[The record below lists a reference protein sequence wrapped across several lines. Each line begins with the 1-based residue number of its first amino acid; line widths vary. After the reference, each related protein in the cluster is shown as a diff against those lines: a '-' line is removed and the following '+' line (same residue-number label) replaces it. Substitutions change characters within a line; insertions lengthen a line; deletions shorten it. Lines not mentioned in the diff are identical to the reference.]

1 MMIIITLTSHHR
13 LSFSFFWLFTLS
25 AIESFGEDGRRGKAR
40 EESPAHA
47 EAFVDTFP
55 NLSSVF
61 SADND
66 SSASSSQP
74 KNFSIVCCMG
84 GVPELVHPDLV
95 SNFTLHSASYV
106 IEDRG
111 IGLSVADLASQ
122 NCRLFHG
129 SVLLSWPLSPLSYA
143 GHQVT
148 CKCPELGMSR
158 TLDRNCRRLPSCLNN
173 GIHSLM
179 DPRRCFC
186 LDPFF
191 GERCEKIC
199 DQGRRIKGSDGR
211 DRCSCVP
218 FYRGEECR
226 EAICLNGGRLS
237 EGGHC
242 ECAPYFLGFHCEID
256 ANRTIPSR
264 AHEFGN
270 SRFQRFG
277 GDNGNEFFSR
287 DVSGTVFSLVMIVV
301 LVLSMY
307 LLMKH
312 RMQVQSRYLSSRR
325 ADLLSAC
332 TFPSGNAGG
341 SHHFVSTVPGSARR
355 VGLFPIG
362 NDANRPANSAAS
374 FGSRTF
380 PSLARSLAP
389 FLLSGA
395 DAGPPPYAPPGQRVR
410 RSRNEALPPLPSYED
425 ATKLPALIPAAQENT
440 DEQRHGIEER
450 AGREAEE
457 QRQRNEERAGRE
469 TEEQRQRNGERMGRE
484 AEEQTGGEDEAVTE
498 AAAGQAEEGAIG
510 RPIPR

>member
-1 MMIIITLTSHHR
+1 MS
-13 LSFSFFWLFTLS
+13 
-25 AIESFGEDGRRGKAR
+25 
-40 EESPAHA
+40 
-47 EAFVDTFP
+47 VDT
-55 NLSSVF
+55 
-61 SADND
+61 
-66 SSASSSQP
+66 ASSSQP

-84 GVPELVHPDLV
+84 GVPELAHPDLLH
-95 SNFTLHSASYV
+95 NFTLHSASYV

-111 IGLSVADLASQ
+111 IGLSVSDLASQ

-129 SVLLSWPLSPLSYA
+129 SVRLPRPPGPLSTRLELSYSS
-143 GHQVT
+143 QIV
-148 CKCPELGMSR
+148 CKCPEYGMGR
-158 TLDRNCRRLPSCLNN
+158 VLDRNCRRLPSCLNN

-199 DQGRRIKGSDGR
+199 DQGRRMKGPDGR

-237 EGGHC
+237 AAGHC
-242 ECAPYFLGFHCEID
+242 ECAAYFLGFHCEID

-264 AHEFGN
+264 AHEFGT
-270 SRFQRFG
+270 SRFQRFGG

-325 ADLLSAC
+325 ADLLGACNFPNSA
-332 TFPSGNAGG
+332 GN
-341 SHHFVSTVPGSARR
+341 HHFLPAAPGSARR
-355 VGLFPIG
+355 VELLPVG
-362 NDANRPANSAAS
+362 NDAANHAINSAATLS
-374 FGSRTF
+374 SRTF
-380 PSLARSLAP
+380 PAFARSLAP

-410 RSRNEALPPLPSYED
+410 RPRSEALPPLPSYED
-425 ATKLPALIPAAQENT
+425 ATKLPALVPVVVSAEHAEEEPAEGLSPPTNGQRGALNRTAEEGTEVAGREGGGQREATRHGVAGRVPEAAQEH
-440 DEQRHGIEER
+440 EQQQQ
-450 AGREAEE
+450 
-457 QRQRNEERAGRE
+457 QRR
-469 TEEQRQRNGERMGRE
+469 GER
-484 AEEQTGGEDEAVTE
+484 
-498 AAAGQAEEGAIG
+498 
-510 RPIPR
+510 